1 MGNDCCSDPDEN
13 LKWSAVLGQ
22 SVDED
27 LQSFA
32 TLFRWVDDDD
42 VIEIAIALPLI
53 CHWPIGITN
62 TIILYFSYSSLRGPP
77 GTA

>member
-1 MGNDCCSDPDEN
+1 MGNDCCGDPDEN

-32 TLFRWVDDDD
+32 TAIQLGLFG
-42 VIEIAIALPLI
+42 IASRTSVEVT
-53 CHWPIGITN
+53 G
-62 TIILYFSYSSLRGPP
+62 
-77 GTA
+77 